1 MFRDTWPKISAMS
14 APNINRSVLSTTRA
28 PRKDSSNPELN
39 QLSLL
44 ARFKVEHAVDQ
55 ARSQILKEA
64 HQKRLKILRK
74 ELDYL
79 KNSAWMYQPVDKFIG
94 Q

>member
-1 MFRDTWPKISAMS
+1 MS

>member
-1 MFRDTWPKISAMS
+1 MS
-14 APNINRSVLSTTRA
+14 STNINRSVLSTSRA
-28 PRKDSSNPELN
+28 PRKETNNSELS

-44 ARFKVEHAVDQ
+44 ARYKVEHAVDQ
-55 ARSQILKEA
+55 ARSQVLKEA
-64 HQKRLKILRK
+64 HQKRLKVLRK

>member
-1 MFRDTWPKISAMS
+1 MS
-14 APNINRSVLSTTRA
+14 ASNRSVLSPTRA
-28 PRKDSSNPELN
+28 PRKEGTELRSN
-39 QLSLL
+39 QLSLIS
-44 ARFKVEHAVDQ
+44 RFKVEHAVDQ
-55 ARSQILKEA
+55 ARAQVLKEA